1 MVKGGPELVS
11 IERIMN
17 PNEGL
22 TLAPTATG
30 KAVLL
35 ILVMCLIA
43 QFHYAF
49 SFAPTACLIAS
60 GYSSPCIAS
69 SSAPTGTISVTFT
82 AAAQTVAVTISPS
95 KRFYTRVKFTCNTLT
110 DVAGYTV
117 SLLSCQIVH
126 SSSHIRLFCCCRRKP
141 PNWQQRALR
150 K

>member
-1 MVKGGPELVS
+1 MVKGGSELATMEK
-11 IERIMN
+11 IFN
-17 PNEGL
+17 QNEGL

-82 AAAQTVAVTISPS
+82 AAAQIVAVTISPS
-95 KRFYTRVKFTCNTLT
+95 KRFNSRVKFTCNTLT

-117 SLLSCQIVH
+117 SLHSCQIVH
-126 SSSHIRLFCCCRRKP
+126 SSSHIRLFCCYRRKP
-141 PNWQQRALR
+141 PN
-150 K
+150 